1 MARVLSPTTVHRLA
15 ESRRNEDMVLAES
28 SLIGERRVSIV
39 RLVMFIGFGVTQHF
53 VAGSLGKAD
62 RTDVIKIAVL
72 ISYFLFTVGLLVRL
86 RTMKPDP
93 RMAIAGPLIATV
105 ADFGF
110 IATVAH
116 RDYLLFGRLFP
127 EMGAAVLALFICF
140 SVTRYS
146 LIHVVLSTALACITY
161 LGLSLAHDSFSPTST
176 PFVCSAF
183 ITLGVLIGL
192 TNRSMRDLFSGLRK
206 RDNLSRFLPRQIVDR
221 VLQHGEAALRPTQCE
236 VTVLFSDLRDFTSL
250 SEKLPP
256 GEVLALLDD
265 YFGHMAQIVKGHDG
279 LVNKFL
285 GDGMLAFWGVPDR
298 SDRHAELALRAALD
312 MRTKL
317 DEINVARQK
326 SGAAALRFGVGV
338 HTGPVAAGMLGG
350 ADQHEYT
357 IIGDAVNVA
366 SRIEGL
372 TKTRGVAILVSER
385 PLQLAGSRFKGERV
399 AEEKVKGRVDPV
411 VVYYLAPTPERSP
424 P

>member
-1 MARVLSPTTVHRLA
+1 MARVLSPTTVDRLA
-15 ESRRNEDMVLAES
+15 EARRNEDLVLAES

-39 RLVMFIGFGVTQHF
+39 RLVMFASFGISQHF
-53 VAGSLGKAD
+53 VASGLGTAD
-62 RTDVIKIAVL
+62 RTDVIKTTVL
-72 ISYFLFTVGLLVRL
+72 ISYFLFAVGLALRL
-86 RTMKPDP
+86 RTRKPDP
-93 RMAIAGPLIATV
+93 RMAIAGPLIVTAI
-105 ADFGF
+105 DFAF
-110 IATVAH
+110 IAIVAH

-146 LIHVVLSTALACITY
+146 WIHVATSTALACATY
-161 LGLSLAHDSFSPTST
+161 VGLALTHGSFVPNST

-192 TNRSMRDLFSGLRK
+192 TNRSLRNLFSGLRK

-221 VLQHGEAALRPTQCE
+221 VLAHGESSLRPTQCE
-236 VTVLFSDLRDFTSL
+236 VTVLFSDLRDFTAL

-256 GEVLALLDD
+256 GEVLQLLDE

-279 LVNKFL
+279 VVNKFL

-298 SDRHAELALRAALD
+298 SERHAELALRAALD

-317 DEINVARQK
+317 DEINVARQRV
-326 SGAAALRFGVGV
+326 GAVALRFGVGV
-338 HTGPVAAGMLGG
+338 HTGHVAAGMLGG

-372 TKTRGVAILVSER
+372 TKTRGVDILVSER
-385 PLQLAGSRFKGERV
+385 TLQLAGDRFKGERV